1 MQRNKDGLTGEI
13 SGKIKCNNACDTELE
28 APICSTNED
37 DAVATIKAPEKV
49 KTCIIDNQDDAG
61 NTYQFTASAGGVSNS
76 YCNVFCKE
84 DYAKIKLN
92 PIVQAVNCGGYF
104 KLTSHIEGTKT
115 CYTGGN
121 TADKSINKSQFIKD
135 IVAAQIKMIE
145 GYDLVLKAEAAS
157 ATSATEDTC
166 SSCTGCTGVGYIKVG
181 TYTGIRALNAT
192 ADGYVG
198 TANSTG
204 SFRYGSAPSCSSSRS
219 TTCDKDGKN
228 CVTSCDGGSC
238 QDGATTA
245 SIASA
250 IAADKAHGEKLISEG
265 KSAYEKAMR
274 EYNACTT
281 GWINTFLF
289 EQKLRYYY
297 DENHG
302 KDNENY
308 TPYYDLISKMNIK
321 IYNILKKMEMKK

>member
-37 DAVATIKAPEKV
+37 DAVATIKAPDKV

-92 PIVQAVNCGGYF
+92 PIVEAVNCGGYF
-104 KLTSHIEGTKT
+104 KLTSHIEGKKT

-192 ADGYVG
+192 ADGL
-198 TANSTG
+198 S
-204 SFRYGSAPSCSSSRS
+204 
-219 TTCDKDGKN
+219 
-228 CVTSCDGGSC
+228 
-238 QDGATTA
+238 
-245 SIASA
+245 
-250 IAADKAHGEKLISEG
+250 LIH
-265 KSAYEKAMR
+265 
-274 EYNACTT
+274 
-281 GWINTFLF
+281 I
-289 EQKLRYYY
+289 
-297 DENHG
+297 
-302 KDNENY
+302 
-308 TPYYDLISKMNIK
+308 
-321 IYNILKKMEMKK
+321 